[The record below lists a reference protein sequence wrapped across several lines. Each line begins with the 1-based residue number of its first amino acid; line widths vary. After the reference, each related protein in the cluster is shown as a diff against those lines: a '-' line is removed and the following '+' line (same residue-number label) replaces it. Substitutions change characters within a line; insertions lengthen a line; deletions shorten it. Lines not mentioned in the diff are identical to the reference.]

1 MCEEECHE
9 QEANYKQKI
18 IVSSILLI
26 SALICENYI
35 LSQYK
40 ILNILLYTFSYYF
53 VGYPVIKA
61 AFNKL
66 KSKDFFNEFSLMSI
80 ATIGAFIIGEYAEG
94 VAVMLFYSLGEY
106 FQDSAVGKATQS
118 IESLIKTQSNEV
130 TLVQKEG
137 SKQVDPKNV
146 KIGSLISVKPG
157 EKIGLDGE
165 LTTSALV
172 DSSVL
177 TGESKPLS
185 LEAGDQVY
193 AGMINSDQKIEIKV
207 TKKYSD
213 TKLSQI
219 LELVKEASSKK
230 SKTERFITK
239 FAKVYTPVVTLLA
252 VLIVVI
258 PFFIVENYIFSEFLY
273 RALVFLVISCPCAL
287 VISIPLGYFGGIG
300 AASKN
305 GILVKGANYLD
316 LLCEI
321 DSFVFDKTGTLTEG
335 SFNVDKYDIKIDE
348 DLFWTSACS
357 LAQNSTHP
365 ISKAISQF
373 KKDKCQEVL
382 NFKEISGKGISG
394 EVEGA
399 TVLLGNKKLM
409 DHFKIDCPEEGGAVK
424 SSLTYIAVDN
434 KYAGIVL
441 VSDKIKEDSASLIS
455 ELGHRDYKCT
465 MLSGDKKEVVAEVA
479 TQIRLQDY
487 KGELMPDEKYDFVF
501 DLQTNGQKVVF
512 VGDGV
517 NDAPVI
523 KLSDVGMAMGGL
535 GSDAAIESADIVI
548 QSDRPSKI
556 LTVLDIAKST
566 KKVVWQNIALA
577 FFVKALVLVLGA
589 WGMATLWQAVIA
601 DVGVALLAI
610 INAMRIQKINLK
622 GV

>member
-1 MCEEECHE
+1 MCEDEK
-9 QEANYKQKI
+9 QPLAGTYKHKI
-18 IVSSILLI
+18 IASLCLLVSAIVF
-26 SALICENYI
+26 EKYI
-35 LSQYK
+35 FNQYK
-40 ILNILLYTFSYYF
+40 VLHIILYSLAYYF
-53 VGYPVIKA
+53 VGFPVIKD
-61 AFNKL
+61 AFK
-66 KSKDFFNEFSLMSI
+66 KIQERDFFNEFSLMSI

-130 TLVQKEG
+130 TLIQTQG

-146 KIGSLISVKPG
+146 EVGSLISVKPG
-157 EKIGLDGE
+157 EKVGLDGE

-185 LEAGDQVY
+185 LKAGDQVY
-193 AGMINSDQKIEIKV
+193 AGMINADQKIEIKV

-239 FAKVYTPVVTLLA
+239 FAKIYTPIVTLLA
-252 VLIVVI
+252 VLIVII
-258 PFFIVENYIFSEFLY
+258 PFFIIDNYSFSEFLY

-335 SFNVDKYDIKIDE
+335 SFNVDKYDIEIDE

-409 DHFKIDCPEEGGAVK
+409 DHFKIDCPVEGGAVK
-424 SSLTYIAVDN
+424 SSLTYIAIDK

-455 ELGHRDYKCT
+455 ELGQRDYKCT

-501 DLQTNGQKVVF
+501 DLQTKGQKVVF

-566 KKVVWQNIALA
+566 KKVVWQNIVLA

>member
-1 MCEEECHE
+1 MSEDHCHSEESKH
-9 QEANYKQKI
+9 YKLKLCLSFFFL
-18 IVSSILLI
+18 IVAIFLEKFFSDK
-26 SALICENYI
+26 
-35 LSQYK
+35 YK
-40 ILNILLYTFSYYF
+40 ILQVLLFVSAYLS
-53 VGYPVIKA
+53 VGYPVIKEA
-61 AFNKL
+61 WHKL
-66 KSKDFFNEFSLMSI
+66 LQKDFFNEFSLMSI

-106 FQDSAVGKATQS
+106 FQDSAVGKATRS

-130 TLVQKEG
+130 TLNQPEG
-137 SKQVDPKNV
+137 TRQVDPKNV
-146 KIGSLISVKPG
+146 EIGSLISVKPG

-300 AASKN
+300 ASSKN

-348 DLFWTSACS
+348 NLFWTSACS

-409 DHFKIDCPEEGGAVK
+409 DHFKIDCPEEGVAVK
-424 SSLTYIAVDN
+424 SSLTYIAIDK

-455 ELGHRDYKCT
+455 ELGQRGYKCT

-501 DLQTNGQKVVF
+501 DLQTKGQKVVF

-589 WGMATLWQAVIA
+589 LGMATLWQAVIA

-610 INAMRIQKINLK
+610 INAMRIQKS
-622 GV
+622 